1 MYTYWQSLWD
11 HFPFKSFTGVI
22 LLWVG
27 RQAGMFMVFMF
38 LVFMDCFTRW
48 MAISYG
54 RLAAKKANSP
64 SLMDAILSI
73 PAARREGLITSRVMK
88 KQGVEKLI
96 LYHLCVL
103 TAAEA
108 DYLLSLSGSYPF
120 LSGAVVSYLAVTEA
134 LSIMENLSDA
144 GVDGLEKLAQQVRKR
159 M

>member
-54 RLAAKKANSP
+54 RLSAKKANSP

-103 TAAEA
+103 TAAGA

-134 LSIMENLSDA
+134 LSIVENLSDA

>member
-103 TAAEA
+103 TAAGA
-108 DYLLSLSGSYPF
+108 DYLLSLSGSYSF

-134 LSIMENLSDA
+134 LSIVENLSDA

>member
-73 PAARREGLITSRVMK
+73 PAARRDSLPAGL
-88 KQGVEKLI
+88 
-96 LYHLCVL
+96 
-103 TAAEA
+103 
-108 DYLLSLSGSYPF
+108 
-120 LSGAVVSYLAVTEA
+120 
-134 LSIMENLSDA
+134 
-144 GVDGLEKLAQQVRKR
+144 
-159 M
+159 